1 MVLHIL
7 GWEQNY
13 LAKEMRFKYSLVEE
27 QKNSFLISF
36 LDKINFMYVE
46 FQDAVLLDESI
57 IIIFSEDC
65 DISKENKLKKEL
77 NKLKNKAILLL
88 PKKFNSINFFL
99 DFNKIFYPLPI
110 SNLEK
115 LLRNSMIEKN
125 FYFGD
130 IFLYKESLLCNQ
142 SNQKKVYLT
151 ETEINILKLLFSERV
166 VNKETLKN
174 DILKQRSNVVT
185 KSLES
190 HLSRIRKKISDID
203 SKVSIILSNKSH
215 ISILYPVD

>member
-27 QKNSFLISF
+27 QKNNFLISF

-65 DISKENKLKKEL
+65 DISKESNLKKEL
-77 NKLKNKAILLL
+77 NILKNKAILLL

-151 ETEINILKLLFSERV
+151 ETEINILKLLFREGV

-203 SKVSIILSNKSH
+203 SRVSIILSNKSH

>member
-1 MVLHIL
+1 VVLHIL

-27 QKNSFLISF
+27 QKNNFLISF

-65 DISKENKLKKEL
+65 DISKESNLKKEL
-77 NKLKNKAILLL
+77 NILKNKAILLL

-151 ETEINILKLLFSERV
+151 ETEINILKLLFREGV

-203 SKVSIILSNKSH
+203 SRVSIILSNKSH